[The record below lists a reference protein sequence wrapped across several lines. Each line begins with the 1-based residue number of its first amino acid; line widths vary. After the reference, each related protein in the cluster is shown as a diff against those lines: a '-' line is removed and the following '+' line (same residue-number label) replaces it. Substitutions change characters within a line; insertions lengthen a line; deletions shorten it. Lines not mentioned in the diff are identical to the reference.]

1 MQDNPSAATPLYTL
15 NPRER
20 FTERADDYVKHR
32 PSYPAQAIDFILQGL
47 APASQILAADIGAGT
62 GIASRLLAE
71 RGVKVIA
78 VEPNAAM
85 RETAQTHKNVEYRY
99 GGAEAT
105 NLPDASV
112 DLVTAFQAF
121 HWFNPEPSLM
131 EFRRILKPDGR
142 LAVVWNNRN
151 KNDAFTEEYN
161 NFVRALSN
169 NHPSKSR
176 LELVEPLRQT
186 QYFTSYY
193 EHEPIP
199 YRQELDFDGL
209 IGRAMST
216 SYVPRE
222 GEGYELLV
230 SGLRDLYERFCDR
243 DGLVYIVYQTNVYVL
258 ETGRD

>member
-1 MQDNPSAATPLYTL
+1 MQDNSSAATPLYTL

-32 PSYPAQAIDFILQGL
+32 PSYPAQAIDFVLQGL
-47 APASQILAADIGAGT
+47 APSQEILAADIGAGT
-62 GIASRLLAE
+62 GIASRLLAL

-85 RETAQTHKNVEYRY
+85 RKAAQTHKNVEYRD

-121 HWFNPEPSLM
+121 HWFKPEPTLL
-131 EFRRILKPDGR
+131 EFRRILKPGGR
-142 LAVVWNNRN
+142 LAIVWNNRDQ
-151 KNDAFTEEYN
+151 NDAFTEEYN
-161 NFVRALSN
+161 HFTRALSN
-169 NHPSKSR
+169 NHPNESR
-176 LELVEPLRQT
+176 LESVKPLRQT

-222 GEGYELLV
+222 GEGFERLV
-230 SGLRDLYERFCDR
+230 SGLLSLYERFCDG
-243 DGLVYIVYQTNVYVL
+243 DGFVHIVYQTNVYIL
-258 ETGRD
+258 T

>member
-1 MQDNPSAATPLYTL
+1 MQDNPDAATPLYTL

-32 PSYPAQAIDFILQGL
+32 PSYPTQAIDFIFEGL

-85 RETAQTHKNVEYRY
+85 RKAAQTHSNVEYRD

-105 NLPDASV
+105 SLPDASV

-121 HWFNPEPSLM
+121 HWFNPEPTLL
-131 EFRRILKPDGR
+131 EFRRILKPNGR
-142 LAVVWNNRN
+142 LAVVWNNRD

-161 NFVRALSN
+161 HFVRALSN

-199 YRQELDFDGL
+199 YHQELDFDGL

-230 SGLRDLYERFCDR
+230 SGLRNLYERFCSKQ
-243 DGLVYIVYQTNVYVL
+243 GFVYIIYQTSVYIL
-258 ETGRD
+258 T